1 MLKGKSSYTETADI
15 TCLETGKTL
24 TGEILE
30 FKPAYLL
37 VVSVDRKVKV
47 TLRYNTDKKL
57 YLGIVGSLEFT
68 SPGPKETV
76 SLQGRRR

>member
-1 MLKGKSSYTETADI
+1 MLRDRSSYTETADI

-37 VVSVDRKVKV
+37 VVSIDRKVKV
-47 TLRYNTDKKL
+47 TLRYNTEKKR

-68 SPGPKETV
+68 SPGPKETIT
-76 SLQGRRR
+76 LQGRKR